1 MNAAIHSKNGLRT
14 NVSLRQQ
21 SRSIKPRNCFPETS
35 GRRSRL
41 SANPTLLTVKN
52 ISSNDAAFTVCA
64 ASGRARK
71 SSSCSLVS
79 TRSAEPDNG
88 LSISFGIHD
97 RIIGMS
103 LEGRIIEFLDEEEL
117 RLAYVRKQE
126 RDRLRVIDPRG
137 RNLTVHGDRVVI
149 VHGPSTEGEF
159 PALARQIS
167 EKVSARQA
175 EVDVELLWQSLGT
188 RQRELNPSEL
198 AELFFAETTPE
209 AESAVFRALSEDNL
223 FFRRKGSQFLPKTEE
238 QVSSERTRRERQRA
252 REEFR
257 EHVVTVLEQLLKKNT
272 DIPEESGVILD
283 RIQNWLRFN
292 TGDEIVLILDEIAG
306 AAKARDAA
314 YDILLR
320 AGRVDPTLDRFLVT
334 AGIDPHFSSTLIE
347 AAAQLMP
354 FTHIPARLDYQDA
367 PAFTI
372 DDEDTREVDDALTVR
387 WEGDEIVVGIHIAD
401 VSAFVTKGDT
411 LDPEASR
418 RSSTIYLPSITVPM
432 FPEHLST
439 DLASLRTA
447 VPRPAFT
454 VEVRFD
460 KQANRAGYRI
470 ALSTIHV
477 QKRLS
482 YDEADQIIESDPAL
496 STLHRIAKQ
505 LNDARSNRGAITF
518 RRAELKIRVK
528 GGEIQITKIN
538 TNSPS
543 RFVVSE
549 MMILANGL
557 AADFASVNSIPV
569 IYRTQEPRE
578 PLAVENTLSPA
589 LDAVDST
596 KTAPWIRHDPQRDLK
611 SPALDAVDSTKTAPW
626 IRHDP
631 QRDLLSPAL
640 DAGDST
646 KTAPWIRHDPQ
657 RDLKSP
663 ALDGVD
669 STGRLRGSDITP
681 SGTYKAVEA
690 LAFERLRKTFKRS
703 RLSLTPGLHSGLGLG
718 AYTQASSPI
727 RRYADLVT
735 QRQFT
740 ATLSGVPVPYG
751 REELLRILAGAEAA
765 ELEIRAIEDRST
777 NYWLLEYLARY
788 KKGESLLAVVLDPKG
803 NIELQDYYLRGRV
816 SSPAKLQPG
825 EVVHVRIETIDPA
838 KGEVRFRIA

>member
-1 MNAAIHSKNGLRT
+1 
-14 NVSLRQQ
+14 
-21 SRSIKPRNCFPETS
+21 
-35 GRRSRL
+35 
-41 SANPTLLTVKN
+41 
-52 ISSNDAAFTVCA
+52 
-64 ASGRARK
+64 
-71 SSSCSLVS
+71 
-79 TRSAEPDNG
+79 
-88 LSISFGIHD
+88 
-97 RIIGMS
+97 MS
-103 LEGRIIEFLDEEEL
+103 LEGRIIEFLDAEEL

-126 RDRLRVIDPRG
+126 RDRLHVIDPRG
-137 RNLTVHGDRVVI
+137 RNSTVHGDRVVI
-149 VHGPSTEGEF
+149 VHRPSTEGEF

-167 EKVSARQA
+167 EKVSARQS
-175 EVDVELLWQSLGT
+175 EVDVELLWQSVGT

-223 FFRRKGSQFLPKTEE
+223 FFRRKGAQFLPKTEE

-257 EHVVTVLEQLLKKNT
+257 EHVVRVLEQLLKKNA

-283 RIQNWLRFN
+283 RIQNWLRFK
-292 TGDEIVLILDEIAG
+292 TGDEIGLILEEIAG

-334 AGIDPHFSSTLIE
+334 AGIEPHFSSPLIQ
-347 AAAQLMP
+347 AAAQLTP
-354 FTHIPARLDYQDA
+354 YTHIPARLDYQDS

-372 DDEDTREVDDALTVR
+372 DDEDTQEVDDALTVR

-401 VSAFVTKGDT
+401 VSAFVRKGDI
-411 LDPEASR
+411 LDAEASR

-432 FPEHLST
+432 FPERLST
-439 DLASLRTA
+439 DLASLRTE

-470 ALSTIHV
+470 ALSTINV

-496 STLHRIAKQ
+496 YTLHGIAKQ
-505 LNDARSNRGAITF
+505 LRDARSNRGAITF

-528 GGEIQITKIN
+528 GDEIQITKIN
-538 TNSPS
+538 PNSPS

-578 PLAVENTLSPA
+578 ALAVEDT
-589 LDAVDST
+589 
-596 KTAPWIRHDPQRDLK
+596 
-611 SPALDAVDSTKTAPW
+611 
-626 IRHDP
+626 
-631 QRDLLSPAL
+631 LSPAL

-646 KTAPWIRHDPQ
+646 KTAPSIRPDPQ
-657 RDLKSP
+657 RDLISP
-663 ALDGVD
+663 ALDAVD
-669 STGRLRGSDITP
+669 STAGRLGGSDITL
-681 SGTYKAVEA
+681 SGTSKAVEA

-740 ATLSGVPVPYG
+740 AMLSGVPVPYG
-751 REELLRILAGAEAA
+751 REELLQILAAA
-765 ELEIRAIEDRST
+765 ETAEQEIRAIEDRST

-788 KKGESLLAVVLDPKG
+788 KRGESFAAVVLDPKG

-816 SSPAKLQPG
+816 GPVKLQPG
-825 EVVHVRIETIDPA
+825 EIVDVRIETIDPA
-838 KGEVRFRIA
+838 KGEVRFRAV

>member
-1 MNAAIHSKNGLRT
+1 
-14 NVSLRQQ
+14 
-21 SRSIKPRNCFPETS
+21 
-35 GRRSRL
+35 
-41 SANPTLLTVKN
+41 
-52 ISSNDAAFTVCA
+52 
-64 ASGRARK
+64 
-71 SSSCSLVS
+71 
-79 TRSAEPDNG
+79 
-88 LSISFGIHD
+88 
-97 RIIGMS
+97 MS
-103 LEGRIIEFLDEEEL
+103 LEGRIIEFLDAEEL

-126 RDRLRVIDPRG
+126 RDRLHVIDPRG
-137 RNLTVHGDRVVI
+137 RNSTVHGDRVVI
-149 VHGPSTEGEF
+149 VHRPSTEGEF

-167 EKVSARQA
+167 EKVSARQS
-175 EVDVELLWQSLGT
+175 EVDVELLWQSVGT

-209 AESAVFRALSEDNL
+209 TESAVFRALSEDNL
-223 FFRRKGSQFLPKTEE
+223 FFRRKGAQFLPKTEE
-238 QVSSERTRRERQRA
+238 QVLSERTRRQRQRA

-257 EHVVTVLEQLLKKNT
+257 EHVVKVLEQLLKKNT

-283 RIQNWLRFN
+283 RIQNWLRFK
-292 TGDEIVLILDEIAG
+292 TGDEIGLILEEIAG

-334 AGIDPHFSSTLIE
+334 AGIEPHFSSPLIQ
-347 AAAQLMP
+347 AAAQLTP
-354 FTHIPARLDYQDA
+354 YTHIPARLDYQDS

-372 DDEDTREVDDALTVR
+372 DDEDTQEVDDALTVR

-401 VSAFVTKGDT
+401 VSAFVRKGDI
-411 LDPEASR
+411 LDAEASR

-432 FPEHLST
+432 FPERLST

-470 ALSTIHV
+470 ALSTINV

-496 STLHRIAKQ
+496 YTLHRIAKQ
-505 LNDARSNRGAITF
+505 LRDARSNRGAITF

-528 GGEIQITKIN
+528 GDEIQITKIN
-538 TNSPS
+538 PNSPS

-578 PLAVENTLSPA
+578 ALAVEDTLSPA

-596 KTAPWIRHDPQRDLK
+596 KTAPSIRRDPQRDLK
-611 SPALDAVDSTKTAPW
+611 SPALDAVDSTKTAPS
-626 IRHDP
+626 IR
-631 QRDLLSPAL
+631 R
-640 DAGDST
+640 
-646 KTAPWIRHDPQ
+646 DPQ

-663 ALDGVD
+663 ALDAVD
-669 STGRLRGSDITP
+669 STKTAPSIRRDPQRDLKSPALDAVDSTAGRLRGSDITL

-690 LAFERLRKTFKRS
+690 LAFERLRK
-703 RLSLTPGLHSGLGLG
+703 
-718 AYTQASSPI
+718 TQASSPI

-740 ATLSGVPVPYG
+740 AMLSGVPVPYG
-751 REELLRILAGAEAA
+751 REELLQILAAA
-765 ELEIRAIEDRST
+765 ETAEQEIRAIEDRST

-788 KKGESLLAVVLDPKG
+788 KRGELLAAVVLDPKG

-816 SSPAKLQPG
+816 SGPVKLRPG
-825 EVVHVRIETIDPA
+825 EMVDVRIETIDPA
-838 KGEVRFRIA
+838 KGEVRFRAV

>member
-1 MNAAIHSKNGLRT
+1 
-14 NVSLRQQ
+14 
-21 SRSIKPRNCFPETS
+21 
-35 GRRSRL
+35 
-41 SANPTLLTVKN
+41 
-52 ISSNDAAFTVCA
+52 
-64 ASGRARK
+64 
-71 SSSCSLVS
+71 
-79 TRSAEPDNG
+79 
-88 LSISFGIHD
+88 
-97 RIIGMS
+97 MS

-257 EHVVTVLEQLLKKNT
+257 EHVVKVLEQLLKKNT
-272 DIPEESGVILD
+272 DIPEESAVILD
-283 RIQNWLRFN
+283 RIQNWLRFK
-292 TGDEIVLILDEIAG
+292 TGDEIGLILEEIAG
-306 AAKARDAA
+306 TAKARDAA

-320 AGRVDPTLDRFLVT
+320 AGRVDPTVDRFLVT
-334 AGIDPHFSSTLIE
+334 AGIDPHFSSPLIE
-347 AAAQLMP
+347 AAAQLRP
-354 FTHIPARLDYQDA
+354 YTHIPTRLDYQDA

-387 WEGDEIVVGIHIAD
+387 WEGDEIIVGIHIAD
-401 VSAFVTKGDT
+401 VSAFVTKGDI
-411 LDPEASR
+411 LDAEASS

-432 FPEHLST
+432 FPERLST
-439 DLASLRTA
+439 DLASLRTE

-470 ALSTIHV
+470 ALSTIKV

-482 YDEADQIIESDPAL
+482 YDEADQIVETDPAL
-496 STLHRIAKQ
+496 YTLHRIAKQ
-505 LNDARSNRGAITF
+505 LQDSRSNRGAITF

-528 GGEIQITKIN
+528 GDEIQITKIN
-538 TNSPS
+538 PNSPS

-578 PLAVENTLSPA
+578 ALAVEDILSPA
-589 LDAVDST
+589 LDGVDST
-596 KTAPWIRHDPQRDLK
+596 R
-611 SPALDAVDSTKTAPW
+611 
-626 IRHDP
+626 
-631 QRDLLSPAL
+631 
-640 DAGDST
+640 
-646 KTAPWIRHDPQ
+646 TAPWIRHDPQ

-663 ALDGVD
+663 ALDGADSMRTAKSPALNGAD
-669 STGRLRGSDITP
+669 STGRLSA
-681 SGTYKAVEA
+681 TYKSVEA

-751 REELLRILAGAEAA
+751 REELLQILAAAEAA
-765 ELEIRAIEDRST
+765 EQEIRAIEDRST

>member
-1 MNAAIHSKNGLRT
+1 ML
-14 NVSLRQQ
+14 
-21 SRSIKPRNCFPETS
+21 
-35 GRRSRL
+35 
-41 SANPTLLTVKN
+41 
-52 ISSNDAAFTVCA
+52 
-64 ASGRARK
+64 
-71 SSSCSLVS
+71 
-79 TRSAEPDNG
+79 
-88 LSISFGIHD
+88 
-97 RIIGMS
+97 
-103 LEGRIIEFLDEEEL
+103 LEGRIIEFLDAEEL

-126 RDRLRVIDPRG
+126 RDRLHVIDPRG
-137 RNLTVHGDRVVI
+137 RNSTVHGDRVVI
-149 VHGPSTEGEF
+149 VHRPSTEGEF

-167 EKVSARQA
+167 EKVSARQS
-175 EVDVELLWQSLGT
+175 EVDVELLWQSVGT

-223 FFRRKGSQFLPKTEE
+223 FFRRKGAQFLPKTEE
-238 QVSSERTRRERQRA
+238 QVLSERTRRQRQRA

-257 EHVVTVLEQLLKKNT
+257 EHVVKVLEQLLKKNT

-283 RIQNWLRFN
+283 RIQNWLRFK
-292 TGDEIVLILDEIAG
+292 TGDEIGLILEEIAG

-334 AGIDPHFSSTLIE
+334 AGIDPHFSPTLIE
-347 AAAQLMP
+347 AAAQLTP

-401 VSAFVTKGDT
+401 VSAFVTKGDI
-411 LDPEASR
+411 LDAEASR

-439 DLASLRTA
+439 ELASLRTA

-482 YDEADQIIESDPAL
+482 YDEADQIVETDPAL
-496 STLHRIAKQ
+496 YTLHRIAKQ
-505 LNDARSNRGAITF
+505 LRDARSNCGAITF

-528 GGEIQITKIN
+528 GDEIQITKIN
-538 TNSPS
+538 PNSPS

-578 PLAVENTLSPA
+578 ALAVEDT
-589 LDAVDST
+589 
-596 KTAPWIRHDPQRDLK
+596 
-611 SPALDAVDSTKTAPW
+611 
-626 IRHDP
+626 
-631 QRDLLSPAL
+631 LSPAL

-646 KTAPWIRHDPQ
+646 KTAPSIRRDPQRDLISPALDAGDSTKTAPSIRCDPQ

-663 ALDGVD
+663 TLDAGD
-669 STGRLRGSDITP
+669 STAGRLRGSDITL

-718 AYTQASSPI
+718 AYTQASSPL

-740 ATLSGVPVPYG
+740 AMLSGVPVPYG
-751 REELLRILAGAEAA
+751 REELLQILAAA
-765 ELEIRAIEDRST
+765 ETAEQEIRAIEDRST

-788 KKGESLLAVVLDPKG
+788 KRGESLAAVVLDPKG

-816 SSPAKLQPG
+816 SGPVKLRPG
-825 EVVHVRIETIDPA
+825 EMVDVRIETIDPA
-838 KGEVRFRIA
+838 KGEVRFRAV

>member
-1 MNAAIHSKNGLRT
+1 
-14 NVSLRQQ
+14 
-21 SRSIKPRNCFPETS
+21 
-35 GRRSRL
+35 
-41 SANPTLLTVKN
+41 
-52 ISSNDAAFTVCA
+52 
-64 ASGRARK
+64 
-71 SSSCSLVS
+71 
-79 TRSAEPDNG
+79 
-88 LSISFGIHD
+88 
-97 RIIGMS
+97 MS
-103 LEGRIIEFLDEEEL
+103 LEGRIIEFLDAEEL

-126 RDRLRVIDPRG
+126 RDRLHVIDPRG
-137 RNLTVHGDRVVI
+137 RNSTVHGDRVVI
-149 VHGPSTEGEF
+149 VHRPSTEGEF

-167 EKVSARQA
+167 EKVSARQS
-175 EVDVELLWQSLGT
+175 EVDVELLWQSVGT

-223 FFRRKGSQFLPKTEE
+223 FFRRKGAQFLPKTEE
-238 QVSSERTRRERQRA
+238 QVLSERTRRQRQRA

-257 EHVVTVLEQLLKKNT
+257 EHVVKVLEQLLKKNT

-283 RIQNWLRFN
+283 RIQNWLRFK
-292 TGDEIVLILDEIAG
+292 TGDEIGLILEEIAG

-334 AGIDPHFSSTLIE
+334 AGIDPHFSPTLIE
-347 AAAQLMP
+347 AAAQLTP
-354 FTHIPARLDYQDA
+354 YTHIPARLDYQDA

-401 VSAFVTKGDT
+401 VSAFVTKGDI
-411 LDPEASR
+411 LDAEASR

-432 FPEHLST
+432 FPERLST

-470 ALSTIHV
+470 ALSTINV

-496 STLHRIAKQ
+496 YTLHRIAKQ
-505 LNDARSNRGAITF
+505 LRDARSNRGAITF

-528 GGEIQITKIN
+528 GDEIQITKIN
-538 TNSPS
+538 PNSPS

-578 PLAVENTLSPA
+578 ALAVEDTLSA
-589 LDAVDST
+589 
-596 KTAPWIRHDPQRDLK
+596 
-611 SPALDAVDSTKTAPW
+611 
-626 IRHDP
+626 
-631 QRDLLSPAL
+631 AL

-646 KTAPWIRHDPQ
+646 KTAPSIRRDPQ
-657 RDLKSP
+657 RDLISP
-663 ALDGVD
+663 ALDAVD
-669 STGRLRGSDITP
+669 STAGRLGGSDITL
-681 SGTYKAVEA
+681 SGTSKAVEA

-740 ATLSGVPVPYG
+740 AMLSGVPVPYG
-751 REELLRILAGAEAA
+751 REELLQILAAA
-765 ELEIRAIEDRST
+765 ETAEQEIRAIEDRST

-788 KKGESLLAVVLDPKG
+788 KRGELLAAVVLDPKG

-816 SSPAKLQPG
+816 SGPVKLRPG
-825 EVVHVRIETIDPA
+825 EMVDVRIETIDPA
-838 KGEVRFRIA
+838 KGEVRFRAV

>member
-1 MNAAIHSKNGLRT
+1 
-14 NVSLRQQ
+14 
-21 SRSIKPRNCFPETS
+21 
-35 GRRSRL
+35 
-41 SANPTLLTVKN
+41 
-52 ISSNDAAFTVCA
+52 
-64 ASGRARK
+64 
-71 SSSCSLVS
+71 
-79 TRSAEPDNG
+79 
-88 LSISFGIHD
+88 
-97 RIIGMS
+97 MS
-103 LEGRIIEFLDEEEL
+103 LEGRIIEFLDAEEL

-126 RDRLRVIDPRG
+126 RDRLHVIDPRG
-137 RNLTVHGDRVVI
+137 RNSTVHGDRVVI
-149 VHGPSTEGEF
+149 VHRPSTEGEF

-167 EKVSARQA
+167 EKVSARQS
-175 EVDVELLWQSLGT
+175 EVDVELLWQSVGT

-209 AESAVFRALSEDNL
+209 TESAVFRALSEDNL
-223 FFRRKGSQFLPKTEE
+223 FFRRKGAQFLPKTEE
-238 QVSSERTRRERQRA
+238 QVLSERTRRQRQRA

-257 EHVVTVLEQLLKKNT
+257 EHVVKVLEQLLKKNT

-283 RIQNWLRFN
+283 RIQNWLRFK
-292 TGDEIVLILDEIAG
+292 TGDEIGLILEEIAG

-334 AGIDPHFSSTLIE
+334 AGIDPHFSPTLIE
-347 AAAQLMP
+347 AAAQLTP
-354 FTHIPARLDYQDA
+354 YTHIPARLDYQDA

-411 LDPEASR
+411 LDAEASR

-432 FPEHLST
+432 FPERLST

-496 STLHRIAKQ
+496 YTLHRIAKQ
-505 LNDARSNRGAITF
+505 LRDARSNRGAITF

-528 GGEIQITKIN
+528 GDEIQITKIN
-538 TNSPS
+538 PNSPS

-578 PLAVENTLSPA
+578 ALAVEDTLSAA
-589 LDAVDST
+589 LDAGDST
-596 KTAPWIRHDPQRDLK
+596 KTAPSIRR
-611 SPALDAVDSTKTAPW
+611 
-626 IRHDP
+626 DP

-640 DAGDST
+640 DA
-646 KTAPWIRHDPQ
+646 
-657 RDLKSP
+657 
-663 ALDGVD
+663 VD
-669 STGRLRGSDITP
+669 STAGRLGGSDITL
-681 SGTYKAVEA
+681 SGTSKAVEA

-740 ATLSGVPVPYG
+740 AMLSGVPVPYG
-751 REELLRILAGAEAA
+751 REELLQILAAA
-765 ELEIRAIEDRST
+765 ETAEQEIRAIEDRST

-788 KKGESLLAVVLDPKG
+788 KRGESLAAVVLDPKG

-816 SSPAKLQPG
+816 SGPVKLRPG
-825 EVVHVRIETIDPA
+825 EMVDVRIETIDPA
-838 KGEVRFRIA
+838 KGEVRFRAV

>member
-1 MNAAIHSKNGLRT
+1 MNGLRT

-21 SRSIKPRNCFPETS
+21 SRSIEPRTCFPETS

-41 SANPTLLTVKN
+41 SANPTPLTVKK

-88 LSISFGIHD
+88 LSISFC
-97 RIIGMS
+97 II
-103 LEGRIIEFLDEEEL
+103 
-117 RLAYVRKQE
+117 
-126 RDRLRVIDPRG
+126 
-137 RNLTVHGDRVVI
+137 T
-149 VHGPSTEGEF
+149 
-159 PALARQIS
+159 
-167 EKVSARQA
+167 
-175 EVDVELLWQSLGT
+175 
-188 RQRELNPSEL
+188 
-198 AELFFAETTPE
+198 ELFFAETTPE
-209 AESAVFRALSEDNL
+209 TESAVFRALSEDNL
-223 FFRRKGSQFLPKTEE
+223 FFRRKGAQFLPKTEE
-238 QVSSERTRRERQRA
+238 QVLSERTRRQRQRA

-257 EHVVTVLEQLLKKNT
+257 EHVVKVLEQLLKKNT
-272 DIPEESGVILD
+272 DIPEESSVILD
-283 RIQNWLRFN
+283 RIQNWLRFK
-292 TGDEIVLILDEIAG
+292 TGDEIGLILEEIAG

-334 AGIDPHFSSTLIE
+334 AGIEPHFSSPLIQ
-347 AAAQLMP
+347 AAAQLTP
-354 FTHIPARLDYQDA
+354 YTHIPARLDYQDS

-372 DDEDTREVDDALTVR
+372 DDEDTQEVDDALTVR

-401 VSAFVTKGDT
+401 VSAFVRKGDI
-411 LDPEASR
+411 LDAEASR

-432 FPEHLST
+432 FPERLST

-470 ALSTIHV
+470 ALSTINV

-496 STLHRIAKQ
+496 YTLHRIAKQ
-505 LNDARSNRGAITF
+505 LRDARSNRGAITF

-528 GGEIQITKIN
+528 GDEIQITKIN
-538 TNSPS
+538 PNSPS

-578 PLAVENTLSPA
+578 ALAVEDTLSPA

-596 KTAPWIRHDPQRDLK
+596 KTAPWIRRDPQPDLK
-611 SPALDAVDSTKTAPW
+611 SPALDAVDSTKTAPS
-626 IRHDP
+626 IRCDP
-631 QRDLLSPAL
+631 QRDLKRPTLH
-640 DAGDST
+640 AGDST
-646 KTAPWIRHDPQ
+646 NTAPSIRDDPQ
-657 RDLKSP
+657 RDLKSR
-663 ALDGVD
+663 ALDAVD
-669 STGRLRGSDITP
+669 STAGRLRGPDIAL

-740 ATLSGVPVPYG
+740 AMLSGAPIPHG
-751 REELLRILAGAEAA
+751 REELLKILSTAEAA
-765 ELEIRAIEDRST
+765 EQEIRAIEDRST
-777 NYWLLEYLARY
+777 TYWLLEYLSRH
-788 KKGESLLAVVLDPKG
+788 KKDEPLAAIVLDTKG
-803 NIELQDYYLRGRV
+803 NVELEDYYLRAKV
-816 SSPAKLQPG
+816 PAVNTLEAG
-825 EVVHVRIETIDPA
+825 ETVQVLIESIDPA
-838 KGEVRFRIA
+838 RGEVRFRRMGT